1 MPLWVNQLRNLVNAM
16 RGLALW
22 QSPSSQVGPEA
33 LRGPDPMNPEF
44 RAVLWT

>member
-1 MPLWVNQLRNLVNAM
+1 MGEPTEEFGERYE
-16 RGLALW
+16 RPCPW